1 MISKRV
7 LLTKDLCSS
16 QVHHLPSRLRAVVVG
31 AGPAGATAAIY
42 LARRGYSVEVFE
54 RRPEPKGDQ
63 VRVSAYSLSLLQVG
77 LLTPGSSKR
86 LLAL

>member
-1 MISKRV
+1 M
-7 LLTKDLCSS
+7 
-16 QVHHLPSRLRAVVVG
+16 VVG

-63 VRVSAYSLSLLQVG
+63 VRVSAYSLSLLQLG
-77 LLTPGSSKR
+77 LLTMRLNQNAYWRFSWDCVNFNSLNKSSHCKQR
-86 LLAL
+86 SILCR

>member
-1 MISKRV
+1 M
-7 LLTKDLCSS
+7 
-16 QVHHLPSRLRAVVVG
+16 VVG

-63 VRVSAYSLSLLQVG
+63 VRVSAYSLSFAAAWLANTEAQ
-77 LLTPGSSKR
+77 PKR
-86 LLAL
+86 LIAF